1 MTATLTSDA
10 PLTDSRSSR
19 RFLRELDS
27 RRQVVEHLTP
37 NWFAAVMG
45 TGIVAN
51 AAAAVGSSSPVL
63 MGFATAV
70 WLIASALLVTLTVG
84 FGAHWLRHPETA
96 RGYAAHP
103 VMSQFYGAV
112 PMAILTVGAG
122 TVRFG
127 PSLVGSGPAT
137 MIGGVLWLLGT
148 VIGLLTSMWLPYVM
162 MTQPH
167 RAEATALPAWLM
179 PIVPPM
185 VSAATGAALID
196 AVPAGQA
203 RLAMLSACYAL
214 FGLSLILGMMTMT
227 MIYARLVR
235 GGVPTGTATPTVWIM
250 LGMIGQSITAANLLA
265 AHAGSV
271 FTGSQAS
278 IVLGLKVFGVVY
290 GLAMGGFGAA
300 MFVLATCLTVRAIRR
315 GLPFALTWWSF
326 TFPIGTCVTGLAALG
341 VALDAT
347 FIRGAA
353 DVLYVVLVVAWAV
366 VATRTAR
373 GVFTGRVLLPA

>member
-1 MTATLTSDA
+1 MTATLDRA
-10 PLTDSRSSR
+10 PVQSPRSSR
-19 RFLRELDS
+19 RFLADLDS
-27 RRQVVEHLTP
+27 RGQVVEHLTP

-51 AAAAVGSSSPVL
+51 AAAAVASQSPVV
-63 MGFATAV
+63 MGFATVV
-70 WLIASALLVTLTVG
+70 WLAATALLLVISVG
-84 FGAHWLRHPETA
+84 FATHWVRHPDTA
-96 RGYAAHP
+96 RSYAAHP
-103 VMSQFYGAV
+103 VMSHFYGAL

-127 PSLVGSGPAT
+127 PTFLGSGVAT
-137 MIGGVLWLLGT
+137 AIGFALWGLGT
-148 VIGLLTSMWLPYVM
+148 AIGLFTTVWVPYAM
-162 MTQPH
+162 ITQPH
-167 RAEATALPAWLM
+167 RHESMALPAWLM

-203 RLAMLSACYAL
+203 RLLMLAFCYAL
-214 FGLSLILGMMTMT
+214 FGLSLILGMTTMT
-227 MIYARLVR
+227 LIYARLVR
-235 GGVPTGTATPTVWIM
+235 GGVPTGAAAPTIWIT
-250 LGMIGQSITAANLLA
+250 LGMIGQSITAVNLLA

-271 FTGSQAS
+271 FTGDETA
-278 IVLGLKVFGVVY
+278 IALGLKVFGIVY
-290 GLAMGGFGAA
+290 GLAMGGFGCA
-300 MFVLATCLTVRAIRR
+300 MFTLATCLTVRAFRR

-341 VALDAT
+341 VALNASV
-347 FIRGAA
+347 IHGAA

-373 GVFTGRVLLPA
+373 GVFSGRIFLPA